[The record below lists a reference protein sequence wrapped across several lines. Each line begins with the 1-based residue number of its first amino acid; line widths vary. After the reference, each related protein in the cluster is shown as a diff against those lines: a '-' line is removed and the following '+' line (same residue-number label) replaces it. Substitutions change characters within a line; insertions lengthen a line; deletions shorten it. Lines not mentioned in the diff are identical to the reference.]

1 MSPSYADTTYRRLKR
16 NLFPFIG
23 SKPVN
28 TITAPELLALLRK
41 VEARGIIGTA
51 HALKNHCSCIMRY
64 AIATG
69 RAERD
74 PAADLRGALMPHV
87 KNTGRP
93 DDTGEGGTADARHLQ
108 LSGFVGRQDRL
119 ADYGPYLLPDNRNPL
134 REWRELIL
142 RTTSGASRRNA

>member
-1 MSPSYADTTYRRLKR
+1 MEWIERQKTKWSPSYADTTYRRLKR

-64 AIATG
+64 AIV
-69 RAERD
+69 RNN
-74 PAADLRGALMPHV
+74 L
-87 KNTGRP
+87 
-93 DDTGEGGTADARHLQ
+93 
-108 LSGFVGRQDRL
+108 
-119 ADYGPYLLPDNRNPL
+119 YLLTVTSVAGLPVDGDELVVAVHKWDPL
-134 REWRELIL
+134 DEVTVDLDKQE
-142 RTTSGASRRNA
+142 NN